1 MEFISLDVNVRFVEV
16 LSFLP
21 GRDDHDL
28 GFFQHWRPS
37 YFRHTNW
44 IFPCRS
50 LFSFSSISCTF
61 FPQTLIVETSAYM
74 STSPI
79 VLVLMGM
86 SFINTIKN
94 SGPKI
99 EPCGTPIVISDCS
112 DCLPL
117 NKTNYLRS
125 DRYAENHRTDC
136 YEHPYMANLSSKI
149 VVLFPSPKRVQLI
162 YGYNCVLIH
171 GLHCASKQLTP
182 CDTLP
187 SLCIFKTTHSTPSYK
202 DFLHIWITNNFPN
215 RKTHLYNLI
224 TLIVTVTYY
233 GCKST
238 WQITK
243 T

>member
-1 MEFISLDVNVRFVEV
+1 MLTSV
-16 LSFLP
+16 LSRCCHFCQVVTIMILV
-21 GRDDHDL
+21 
-28 GFFQHWRPS
+28 FFQHWRPS

-136 YEHPYMANLSSKI
+136 YEHPYMANLTSKI
-149 VVLFPSPKRVQLI
+149 VVFFHRRS
-162 YGYNCVLIH
+162 GC
-171 GLHCASKQLTP
+171 
-182 CDTLP
+182 
-187 SLCIFKTTHSTPSYK
+187 SLYAGTIAY
-202 DFLHIWITNNFPN
+202 
-215 RKTHLYNLI
+215 LYTDYI
-224 TLIVTVTYY
+224 AQV
-233 GCKST
+233 SS
-238 WQITK
+238 
-243 T
+243 